1 MKQYLALAL
10 LICASAAHAQSPDW
24 QTQWNALVAGA
35 RQEGKVVIL
44 APPDQ
49 EVREALP
56 GAFKARFGVTVEY
69 IGGRSAESAAKL
81 RAERAAGLYSV
92 DVALSGGFG
101 RSSQAATAGSVRIG
115 SSLNGAMVSRVM

>member
-1 MKQYLALAL
+1 MTRCLATAIL
-10 LICASAAHAQSPDW
+10 LFATAAQAQAPADW
-24 QTQWNALVAGA
+24 QQRWNALVAGA
-35 RQEGKVVIL
+35 KQEGKVVIL

-81 RAERAAGLYSV
+81 RAEREAGIYSV
-92 DVALSGGFG
+92 DVALSGIQTMSTILY
-101 RSSQAATAGSVRIG
+101 REKMLVP
-115 SSLNGAMVSRVM
+115 LKPLLVLP